1 LRRPALVTGAGR
13 VVYAG
18 SMTTTL
24 EDSAAR
30 AALAAAI
37 ANRIGAS
44 AVAITSATRLAGGA
58 VQENWRIDTTV
69 EGGPRAGTHT
79 WVVRTDARALIPL
92 SLDRET
98 EAKVLAAAHLAGVK
112 VAEPIATSG
121 EDGALGKSYVVQNW
135 IEGTAQ
141 ARRIVRDPTLPE
153 HGPPLARELAAEL
166 ARIHGIAPPCHGLAA
181 LPLPLL
187 TPARAEV
194 ARLRAALTK
203 AGEPRPAL
211 EYILYWLDQH
221 APPVRQLALVHGDF
235 RTGNYMVRDGRLTG
249 ILDWEFAHWGDP
261 DEDIGWL
268 TARCWRFGND
278 DLETGGIAP
287 LGVFLDAYAAASGRQ
302 VHLDAV
308 RYWQIMGAAKWATVA
323 VLQGDRF
330 RLGGEASLELALTGL
345 MPAEMEH
352 DALTD
357 VLAWGRAPKG
367 GPKWQ

>member
-1 LRRPALVTGAGR
+1 
-13 VVYAG
+13 
-18 SMTTTL
+18 MTTSLDDIAT
-24 EDSAAR
+24 R
-30 AALAAAI
+30 TALAAAI
-37 ANRIGAS
+37 ATSIGAS
-44 AVAITSATRLAGGA
+44 AVTITSATRLAGGA
-58 VQENWRIDTTV
+58 VQENWRIDATAD
-69 EGGPRAGTHT
+69 GGPRAGHHT
-79 WVVRTDARALIPL
+79 WLVRTDASARIPL

-112 VAEPIATSG
+112 VAEPIATAG
-121 EDGALGKSYVVQNW
+121 ADGALAKPYVVQNW
-135 IEGTAQ
+135 IEGSAQ
-141 ARRIVRDPTLPE
+141 ARRIVRAPDLGE
-153 HGPPLARELAAEL
+153 HGPSLARELAAEL
-166 ARIHGIAPPCHGLAA
+166 ARIHQISPPSQDLAA

-221 APPVRQLALVHGDF
+221 APPARPLALVHGDF

-278 DLETGGIAP
+278 IMETGGIAP
-287 LGVFLDAYAAASGRQ
+287 LATFLDAYASASGRT
-302 VHLDAV
+302 VHADAV
-308 RYWQIMGAAKWATVA
+308 RYWQIMAAAKWATIA

-330 RLGGEASLELALTGL
+330 RLGGEARLELALTGL

-352 DALTD
+352 DALSD
-357 VLAWGRAPKG
+357 ILAWGRAPKG
-367 GPKWQ
+367 GPKWL

>member
-1 LRRPALVTGAGR
+1 
-13 VVYAG
+13 
-18 SMTTTL
+18 MKTTL
-24 EDSAAR
+24 EDSATR
-30 AALAAAI
+30 TALAAAV
-37 ANRIGAS
+37 ATSIGAQ
-44 AVAITSATRLAGGA
+44 AVAITSATKLAGGA
-58 VQENWRIDTTV
+58 VQENWRIDATV
-69 EGGPRAGTHT
+69 DGGPRAGTNA
-79 WVVRTDARALIPL
+79 WVVRTDASARIAL

-98 EAKVLAAAHLAGVK
+98 EAKVLAAAHTAGVK
-112 VAEPIATSG
+112 VAEPIATCSA
-121 EDGALGKSYVVQNW
+121 DSTLGKPYVVQNW
-135 IEGTAQ
+135 LEGSAQ
-141 ARRIVRDPTLPE
+141 ARHIVRDPSLPDT
-153 HGPPLARELAAEL
+153 GPALARELAAEL
-166 ARIHGIAPPCHGLAA
+166 ARIHTIAPPRPELAA

-194 ARLRAALTK
+194 ARLRAALAK

-221 APPVRQLALVHGDF
+221 APPTRPLALVHGDF
-235 RTGNYMVRDGRLTG
+235 RTGNYLVREGRITG

-278 DLETGGIAP
+278 TLETGGIAP
-287 LGVFLDAYAAASGRQ
+287 LAVFLDAYAAASGRQ
-302 VHLDAV
+302 VHPAAV
-308 RYWQIMGAAKWATVA
+308 RYWQIMAAAKWAAIA

-357 VLAWGRAPKG
+357 ILAWGRAPKG

>member
-1 LRRPALVTGAGR
+1 
-13 VVYAG
+13 
-18 SMTTTL
+18 MKTTL
-24 EDSAAR
+24 EDIATR
-30 AALAAAI
+30 TALAAAV
-37 ANRIGAS
+37 ATSIGAQT
-44 AVAITSATRLAGGA
+44 VAITSATKLAGGA
-58 VQENWRIDTTV
+58 VQENWRIDATV
-69 EGGPRAGTHT
+69 DGGARAGTHA
-79 WVVRTDARALIPL
+79 WVVRTDASARIAL

-112 VAEPIATSG
+112 VAELIATA
-121 EDGALGKSYVVQNW
+121 GADSTLGKPYVVQNW
-135 IEGTAQ
+135 IEGSAQ
-141 ARRIVRDPTLPE
+141 ARRIVRDPDATE
-153 HGPPLARELAAEL
+153 HGPAIARELAAEL
-166 ARIHGIAPPCHGLAA
+166 ARIHTITPPRPELAA

-194 ARLRAALTK
+194 ARLRAALTR

-221 APPVRQLALVHGDF
+221 APPAHPLALVHGDF
-235 RTGNYMVRDGRLTG
+235 RTGNYMVRGGLLTG

-268 TARCWRFGND
+268 TACCWRFGND
-278 DLETGGIAP
+278 ALEAGGIAP
-287 LGVFLDAYAAASGRQ
+287 LAVFLDAYAAASGRT
-302 VHLDAV
+302 VHADAV
-308 RYWQIMGAAKWATVA
+308 RYWQIMAAAKWATIA

-330 RLGGEASLELALTGL
+330 RLGGEARLELALTGL

-357 VLAWGRAPKG
+357 ILAWGRAPKG